1 MDPGAFRT
9 EQVEGMAMG
18 RVRCRIQLFSG
29 QRAGRTVGKIYCA
42 ITHALC
48 ALSCRIVKVQQSVRS
63 FLLVGG
69 DSGSRSTAVIIECV
83 FVTG

>member
-1 MDPGAFRT
+1 
-9 EQVEGMAMG
+9 MG
-18 RVRCRIQLFSG
+18 RVRCRIQLFGG
-29 QRAGRTVGKIYCA
+29 QWAGRTVGKIYCG
-42 ITHALC
+42 ITQALC
-48 ALSCRIVKVQQSVRS
+48 ALSCPIVKVQESVRS